1 MLWRRVSAEAQ
12 EGLEMLSEDHGS
24 KRSDGYEL
32 DLERTREL
40 AEQIASSSYIM
51 LANGLERIVGIFPH
65 KATVAFKRLRRAL
78 RAE

>member
-24 KRSDGYEL
+24 KRSDGYEF

-40 AEQIASSSYIM
+40 AEQIASSSYNM
-51 LANGLERIVGIFPH
+51 LAKGLERIVGIFPH
-65 KATVAFKRLRRAL
+65 KTAVAFKRLGRAL